1 MTASKTYPPGTA
13 ASDDSKARSLLLFA
27 AVVLV
32 VQAIFWFGVYQ
43 PFLSI
48 PASGQIDRMAFTNI
62 RITELATPTPEAA
75 AAAVHQPV
83 ILPHTVCCEPVYL
96 SLKLDFSVTDVP
108 PEGLGL
114 LTYHWVDNMI
124 VQVNGTV
131 VVADGVMKF
140 GRQTFEGQKGRL
152 VHIPAGLLR
161 PGSNSLSFITVRDGM
176 PYTDLYPPI
185 LAPVDQIKPWAAR
198 RLWQQ
203 NEYQLIAG
211 WTTFILGLLAVLI
224 ILRSQ
229 ERGFAAW
236 LAVLCFSWTAL
247 AAYALVLNYPVGGT
261 LRMIAFFA
269 INSLVSTAL
278 LGFVDAWSR
287 RPLPWLQPFAI
298 LAWTMLVLVSAYWL
312 LYRPMPEGYDVP
324 ALIWSVFTTVMGVA
338 VVLRVAWHFISVRE
352 DRRIEGALLSLVAVC
367 IVLDA
372 VDTYLGANT
381 EDYVLQSGPVLL
393 FALVAAF
400 IQRNFTLFQSAR
412 DLNTHLAE
420 RLAEREVELQ
430 AAQAREHDRVRL
442 QAHNDERRR
451 IMRDM
456 HDGLGSQ
463 LMGMLLAA
471 RRGKAEPAV
480 VAEGLQSVIDE
491 MRLMIDSMDS
501 VGESLASALTTF
513 QDRVRPRVE
522 AAGFALAWNGLV
534 DTPLPDYL
542 PRVVLQVFR
551 ILQEAVNNALK
562 HSGGDR
568 IEIGV
573 GQDSEA
579 GAVRLTVS
587 DNGKG
592 YSGTST
598 SGHGLRN
605 MKTRATLIGASLTI
619 DASETGTDV
628 VLILRPVPRE
638 P

>member
-1 MTASKTYPPGTA
+1 M
-13 ASDDSKARSLLLFA
+13 LFA
-27 AVVLV
+27 QAALI
-32 VQAIFWFGVYQ
+32 VQALFWFGIYQ
-43 PFLSI
+43 PVLST
-48 PASGQIDRMAFTNI
+48 PDPTRIDRIEFTDI
-62 RITELATPTPEAA
+62 RLAELATPLPEAA
-75 AAAVHQPV
+75 AQAAHRPLT
-83 ILPHTVCCEPVYL
+83 LPHTVCCDPVYL
-96 SLKLDFSVTDVP
+96 SLKLDFALADVP
-108 PEGLGL
+108 PQGLGL
-114 LTYHWVDNMI
+114 LAYHQVDNMI
-124 VQVNGTV
+124 IQINGSTV
-131 VVADGVMKF
+131 IADGVMKF
-140 GRQTFEGQKGRL
+140 GRQTFEGQKGRV
-152 VHIPAGLLR
+152 VHVPSGLLR
-161 PGSNSLSFITVRDGM
+161 PGANTLNFITVRDGF

-185 LAPVDQIKPWAAR
+185 LGPIEQVEPWAAR
-198 RLWQQ
+198 RLWQKG
-203 NEYQLIAG
+203 EYQLIAG
-211 WTTFILGLLAVLI
+211 WTTFILGLLALLI
-224 ILRSQ
+224 LLRSQ
-229 ERGFAAW
+229 ERSFAAW
-236 LAVLCFSWTAL
+236 LAVLCFSWSAL
-247 AAYALVLNYPVGGT
+247 AAYALILDYPVGGT

-287 RPLPWLQPFAI
+287 RPLPWLQPLAI
-298 LAWTMLVLVSAYWL
+298 LAWTILVLVSAWWL
-312 LYRPMPEGYDVP
+312 IYRPMPEGYDAP
-324 ALIWSVFTTVMGVA
+324 ALIWSIFTTGMGVA
-338 VVLRVAWHFISVRE
+338 VIFRLVWHFICVRE
-352 DRRIEGALLSLVAVC
+352 DRRIEAAVLSIVAVC

-372 VDTYLGANT
+372 LGTYFGLNT
-381 EDYVLQSGPVLL
+381 GDYVVQSAPALL

-420 RLAEREVELQ
+420 RLAEREVELR

-522 AAGFALAWNGLV
+522 AAGFVLAWNSLL
-534 DTPLPDYL
+534 DTPLPDYP

-562 HSGGDR
+562 HSGGSQ
-568 IEIGV
+568 IEISIGP
-573 GQDSEA
+573 SEDV

-592 YSGTST
+592 YSETSA

-605 MKTRATLIGASLTI
+605 MKTRAALIGASLTLN
-619 DASETGTDV
+619 ASDRGTDV
-628 VLILRPVPRE
+628 VLNLRPVPSE

>member
-1 MTASKTYPPGTA
+1 
-13 ASDDSKARSLLLFA
+13 
-27 AVVLV
+27 V
-32 VQAIFWFGVYQ
+32 AI
-43 PFLSI
+43 
-48 PASGQIDRMAFTNI
+48 
-62 RITELATPTPEAA
+62 
-75 AAAVHQPV
+75 
-83 ILPHTVCCEPVYL
+83 
-96 SLKLDFSVTDVP
+96 
-108 PEGLGL
+108 
-114 LTYHWVDNMI
+114 
-124 VQVNGTV
+124 
-131 VVADGVMKF
+131 
-140 GRQTFEGQKGRL
+140 
-152 VHIPAGLLR
+152 
-161 PGSNSLSFITVRDGM
+161 
-176 PYTDLYPPI
+176 
-185 LAPVDQIKPWAAR
+185 
-198 RLWQQ
+198 
-203 NEYQLIAG
+203 
-211 WTTFILGLLAVLI
+211 
-224 ILRSQ
+224 
-229 ERGFAAW
+229 
-236 LAVLCFSWTAL
+236 
-247 AAYALVLNYPVGGT
+247 
-261 LRMIAFFA
+261 
-269 INSLVSTAL
+269 
-278 LGFVDAWSR
+278 
-287 RPLPWLQPFAI
+287 
-298 LAWTMLVLVSAYWL
+298 
-312 LYRPMPEGYDVP
+312 
-324 ALIWSVFTTVMGVA
+324 
-338 VVLRVAWHFISVRE
+338 
-352 DRRIEGALLSLVAVC
+352 C

-372 VDTYLGANT
+372 LGTYFGMNT
-381 EDYVLQSGPVLL
+381 GDYVSQSAPVLL

-522 AAGFALAWNGLV
+522 AAGFALAWTGLV
-534 DTPLPDYL
+534 DTPLPDYP

-592 YSGTST
+592 YSGASA

-619 DASETGTDV
+619 DASDTGTDV

>member
-1 MTASKTYPPGTA
+1 MAAFSTYQPGTA
-13 ASDDSKARSLLLFA
+13 KTGASRARSLVLFA
-27 AVVLV
+27 VVVLV
-32 VQAIFWFGVYQ
+32 VQAVFWLGVYQ
-43 PFLSI
+43 PVLSTQ
-48 PASGQIDRMAFTNI
+48 PSPEIDRIEFTNI
-62 RITELATPTPEAA
+62 RLAELPTPTPEAA
-75 AAAVHQPV
+75 AVAVHKAV
-83 ILPHTVCCEPVYL
+83 SLPHTACCKPVYL
-96 SLKLDFSVTDVP
+96 SLMLDFTVADVP
-108 PEGLGL
+108 TEGLGL
-114 LTYHWVDNMI
+114 LAYHQVDNMI
-124 VQVNGTV
+124 LQVNGSI

-140 GRQTFEGQKGRL
+140 GRQTFEGQKGR
-152 VHIPAGLLR
+152 VVRIPSGLLKA
-161 PGSNSLSFITVRDGM
+161 GTNTVSFITVRDGI

-185 LAPVDQIKPWAAR
+185 LAPIDQVEPWAAR
-198 RLWQQ
+198 RLWQKG
-203 NEYQLIAG
+203 EYQLIAG
-211 WTTFILGLLAVLI
+211 WTTFILGLLAVLT

-229 ERGFAAW
+229 ERSLAIW
-236 LAVLCFSWTAL
+236 LSVLCFSWSAL
-247 AAYALVLNYPVGGT
+247 AAYGLVLNYPVGGT

-278 LGFVDAWSR
+278 LGFVDAWTR
-287 RPLPWLQPFAI
+287 RPLPWLQPLVT
-298 LAWTMLVLVSAYWL
+298 LAWGLLVLVWAWWL
-312 LYRPMPEGYDVP
+312 IYRPMPEGYDSP
-324 ALIWSVFTTVMGVA
+324 AQTWSFFTTAMGVGVA
-338 VVLRVAWHFISVRE
+338 LRLVWHFVSVRE
-352 DRRIEGALLSLVAVC
+352 DRRIEAALLSIVAVC

-372 VDTYLGANT
+372 LGTYFGMNT
-381 EDYVLQSGPVLL
+381 GDYVTQSAPVLL

-400 IQRNFTLFQSAR
+400 IQRNFTLFQSTR

-463 LMGMLLAA
+463 LMGMLLSA
-471 RRGKAEPAV
+471 RRGKAEPAA

-513 QDRVRPRVE
+513 QDRVRPRIE
-522 AAGFALAWNGLV
+522 AAGFALVWDGPP
-534 DTPLPDYL
+534 DTPLPDYP

-568 IEIGV
+568 IEIAV
-573 GQDSEA
+573 VPAEEA
-579 GAVRLTVS
+579 DAVRLTVS
-587 DNGKG
+587 DNGRG
-592 YSGTST
+592 YSEDSA

-605 MKTRATLIGASLTI
+605 MKTRATLIGASLTLN
-619 DASETGTDV
+619 ASDTGTDV
-628 VLILRPVPRE
+628 VLILRPVRRE

>member
-1 MTASKTYPPGTA
+1 MTASNTFQPGMPTTG
-13 ASDDSKARSLLLFA
+13 ASRARSLLLFA
-27 AVVLV
+27 VVVLV
-32 VQAIFWFGVYQ
+32 VQAVFWFGVYQ
-43 PFLSI
+43 PVLSTQSS
-48 PASGQIDRMAFTNI
+48 PEIDRIEFTNT
-62 RITELATPTPEAA
+62 RLAELATPTPEAA
-75 AAAVHQPV
+75 AVAVHKPV
-83 ILPHTVCCEPVYL
+83 SLPHTACCKLAYL
-96 SLKLDFSVTDVP
+96 SLMLDFNVADVP
-108 PEGLGL
+108 AEGLGL
-114 LTYHWVDNMI
+114 LAYHQIDNMI
-124 VQVNGTV
+124 IQVNGSV
-131 VVADGVMKF
+131 VVADGLMKF
-140 GRQTFEGQKGRL
+140 GRQTFEGQKGR
-152 VHIPAGLLR
+152 VIRIPSGLLR
-161 PGSNSLSFITVRDGM
+161 PGANTVSFITVRDGL
-176 PYTDLYPPI
+176 PYTDLYEPI
-185 LAPVDQIKPWAAR
+185 LASIDQVEPWAAR
-198 RLWQQ
+198 RLWQKG
-203 NEYQLIAG
+203 EYQLIAG

-224 ILRSQ
+224 VVRSQ
-229 ERGFAAW
+229 ERRFAAW

-247 AAYALVLNYPVGGT
+247 AAYALILNYPVGGT

-298 LAWTMLVLVSAYWL
+298 LAWTILVLVSAYWL
-312 LYRPMPEGYDVP
+312 IYRPMPEGYDAP
-324 ALIWSVFTTVMGVA
+324 ALIWSVFTTAMGMA
-338 VVLRVAWHFISVRE
+338 VVLRLAWHFVRVRE
-352 DRRIEGALLSLVAVC
+352 DRRIEAALLTIVAVC

-372 VDTYLGANT
+372 LGTYFGMNT
-381 EDYVLQSGPVLL
+381 GDYVSQSAPVLL

-522 AAGFALAWNGLV
+522 AAGFALAWTGLV
-534 DTPLPDYL
+534 DTPLPDYP

-592 YSGTST
+592 YSWASA

-619 DASETGTDV
+619 DASDTGTDV

>member
-1 MTASKTYPPGTA
+1 MTASRTYQPGTA
-13 ASDDSKARSLLLFA
+13 TTGASRARSLVLFA
-27 AVVLV
+27 VVVLL
-32 VQAIFWFGVYQ
+32 VQAVFWFGVYQ
-43 PFLSI
+43 PVLSTQ
-48 PASGQIDRMAFTNI
+48 PSPEIDRIELTNI
-62 RITELATPTPEAA
+62 RLAELLTPTPEAA
-75 AAAVHQPV
+75 AVAVHKPV
-83 ILPHTVCCEPVYL
+83 SLPHTACCKPVYL
-96 SLKLDFSVTDVP
+96 SLKLDFTVADVP
-108 PEGLGL
+108 SEGLGL
-114 LTYHWVDNMI
+114 LAYHQVDNMI
-124 VQVNGTV
+124 LQVNGSI

-140 GRQTFEGQKGRL
+140 GRQTFEGQKGR
-152 VHIPAGLLR
+152 VVRIPSGLLK
-161 PGSNSLSFITVRDGM
+161 PGTNTVSFITVRDGV
-176 PYTDLYPPI
+176 PYADLYPPV
-185 LAPVDQIKPWAAR
+185 LAPIDQVEPWAAR
-198 RLWQQ
+198 RLWQKG
-203 NEYQLIAG
+203 EYQLIAG
-211 WTTFILGLLAVLI
+211 WTTFILGLLAVLT

-229 ERGFAAW
+229 DRSLAIW
-236 LAVLCFSWTAL
+236 LSVLCFSWSAL
-247 AAYALVLNYPVGGT
+247 AAYALVLNYPVGGI

-278 LGFVDAWSR
+278 LGFVDAWTR
-287 RPLPWLQPFAI
+287 RPLPWLQPLAI
-298 LAWTMLVLVSAYWL
+298 LAWGLLVLVWAWWL
-312 LYRPMPEGYDVP
+312 IYRPMPEGYDAP
-324 ALIWSVFTTVMGVA
+324 AQTWSFFTTAMGVGVA
-338 VVLRVAWHFISVRE
+338 LRLVWHFVSVRE
-352 DRRIEGALLSLVAVC
+352 DRRIEAALLSIVAVC

-372 VDTYLGANT
+372 LGTYFGMNT
-381 EDYVLQSGPVLL
+381 GDYVTQSAPVLL

-420 RLAEREVELQ
+420 RLAEREVELR
-430 AAQAREHDRVRL
+430 AAQVREHDRVRL

-513 QDRVRPRVE
+513 QDRVRPRIE
-522 AAGFALAWNGLV
+522 AAGFALVWEGPP
-534 DTPLPDYL
+534 DTPLPDYP

-573 GQDSEA
+573 GPAEEA
-579 GAVRLTVS
+579 DAVCLTVS
-587 DNGKG
+587 DNGRG
-592 YSGTST
+592 YSEASA

-605 MKTRATLIGASLTI
+605 MKTRATLIGASLTLNVS
-619 DASETGTDV
+619 DTGTDV
-628 VLILRPVPRE
+628 VLILRPVRRKP
-638 P
+638 